1 MNKTLKIK
9 KEMDYDSYQH
19 LMDTLVEQNKTTG
32 NQQSKSLINYTLLNQ
47 KRMTRLNK
55 KVKLSEEQIK
65 RIAAF
70 DLPINLTVLTES
82 WCGDAAQI
90 LPYINKI
97 AKLNEN
103 ITLTILLRDENLEL
117 MDQHL
122 TNGSRSIPKLIMR
135 HKISDEIISTFGPRP
150 SEATNLVESY
160 KKKHGSLS
168 SEFKKELQ
176 IWYTKNKGQNIIE
189 DLIKMLE
196 ANN

>member
-1 MNKTLKIK
+1 
-9 KEMDYDSYQH
+9 MDYDSYQH

-32 NQQSKSLINYTLLNQ
+32 NQQSESLINYTLLNQ

-70 DLPINLTVLTES
+70 DLPINWTVLTES

-122 TNGSRSIPKLIMR
+122 TNGSRSIPKLI
-135 HKISDEIISTFGPRP
+135 IS
-150 SEATNLVESY
+150 
-160 KKKHGSLS
+160 
-168 SEFKKELQ
+168 
-176 IWYTKNKGQNIIE
+176 
-189 DLIKMLE
+189 
-196 ANN
+196 

>member
-32 NQQSKSLINYTLLNQ
+32 NQQSESLINYTLLNQ

-70 DLPINLTVLTES
+70 DLPINWTVLTES